1 MVMKITPED
10 LSALREYNDY
20 ISEIIKKAADRAA
33 RETVRQLTRLG
44 RVTYVP
50 SSSYQKTEQMLYL
63 FPKLPEDHPQRQRI
77 LQAMERIR
85 EDEYFGIIQERYFD
99 GRTIAQIAEIYGSK
113 YQTISKKRT
122 KLVRILASEL
132 FPEDV
137 LDEILGEAD

>member
-1 MVMKITPED
+1 MKVTPED
-10 LSALREYNDY
+10 VEALHQLNEY
-20 ISEIIKKAADRAA
+20 IAEITDRAASKAA

-50 SSSYQKTEQMLYL
+50 SSSYQKTEQLLYL

-99 GRTIAQIAEIYGSK
+99 GRTIAQIAEIYDSK

-137 LDEILGEAD
+137 LAEILGEAD

>member
-1 MVMKITPED
+1 MKVTPED
-10 LSALREYNDY
+10 VEALHQLNEY
-20 ISEIIKKAADRAA
+20 IAEITDRAASKAA

-50 SSSYQKTEQMLYL
+50 SSSYQKTEQLLYL

-137 LDEILGEAD
+137 LAEILGEAD